1 MKEELKNLVEQS
13 EIPIIKNEMDQL
25 RATLVTLSSLA
36 FKTELELNSYKR
48 VTEELAK
55 ELAEHLKIRAANST
69 FKSTNG
75 SERYYRD
82 PTSVAKRWGE
92 WAEMHKAGKPISEI
106 ARKWNVHHKSV
117 RHAKSKNFIA
127 SITKIPKQK
136 DEPKHQQLLFRQKRH
151 MRQKPH
157 RRASLVA

>member
-1 MKEELKNLVEQS
+1 MKEELKKLVEQS
-13 EIPIIKNEMDQL
+13 EVPLLKNEIDQL
-25 RATLVTLSSLA
+25 RARLSNLSTLAL
-36 FKTELELNSYKR
+36 KTEQDVVSYKK

-69 FKSTNG
+69 FVSTDG

-82 PTSVAKRWGE
+82 PTSVSKRWAE
-92 WAEMHKAGKPISEI
+92 WKEMHDAGKPISEI
-106 ARKWNVHHKSV
+106 ARKWRVHHKSV

-127 SITKIPKQK
+127 TICKIPPRKK
-136 DEPKHQQLLFRQKRH
+136 EPQQIQLLLGRKRR

-157 RRASLVA
+157 RVTLAA